1 MWYSFFRTFLLQLS
15 SGHLE
20 KGKSNHSFYANVL
33 RKESMKMKTRKTIR
47 KIVSLVLAVIMMA
60 SAFAFTANATENNS
74 QSLSEIFAKSFAQA
88 TAVPT
93 PENPL
98 TYSYKAQFTA
108 RDVIGRVVN
117 STGRTGSA
125 TNESYFLVHFYL
137 SKEAYDQGAEPVY
150 SDFATFEGNGQYSLT
165 YSDTFSQKPPAT
177 LYWVVEPYADV
188 YFSPSHGTASA
199 QLEV

>member
-1 MWYSFFRTFLLQLS
+1 MLFFRTFLSQLS

-47 KIVSLVLAVIMMA
+47 KIVSLVLAVMMMA
-60 SAFAFTANATENNS
+60 SAFAFTANAAENNS
-74 QSLSEIFAKSFAQA
+74 QSLSEILAKSFAQA
-88 TAVPT
+88 TVVPT
-93 PENPL
+93 AENPL
-98 TYSYKAQFTA
+98 TYSYKAEFTA
-108 RDVIGRVVN
+108 RDVIGRVVT
-117 STGRTGSA
+117 SDRTWEDDSD
-125 TNESYFLVHFYL
+125 FVVDFYL
-137 SKEAYDQGAEPVY
+137 NKEAYDQGAQPVFSHTAY
-150 SDFATFEGNGQYSLT
+150 FDGNGKYHLI

-199 QLEV
+199 QLKV